1 MPSENLKNLTSFTF
15 LAQSDDDANDNN
27 DEDDDDE
34 GLPRTQVSEGEDK
47 ATVFSRCKMGLAKQV
62 SPKKT

>member
-1 MPSENLKNLTSFTF
+1 MFLKKNRSRIIW
-15 LAQSDDDANDNN
+15 N